1 MRSSGTCSRPTK
13 QQIVMAVYVLGHSS
27 TETKIIPSTQYAFL
41 LSSSDHR
48 IMTTC
53 SPSRRSARRSAAVRI
68 AKALQHHARQAA
80 SGSEGTS
87 HKSADRSPYW
97 RSRRAASRAPR
108 TGEPRGRVLSA
119 GVPNRGF
126 SPLLGHPWRRRRE
139 PFPHLPDGEIFVK
152 WSRRGDKKQK
162 RTLTFFFQVC
172 GVARLYFSGDGSSD
186 DSIQLQRVR
195 IVDLRHVSLF
205 SLVNISQVKI
215 RGQTCEYS
223 EKYLQVIYSKM
234 HLSSS

>member
-13 QQIVMAVYVLGHSS
+13 QQIFMAVYVFGHSS

-41 LSSSDHR
+41 LSSSDHC

-162 RTLTFFFQVC
+162 RTLTFFFSKCAVSQGFISRVM
-172 GVARLYFSGDGSSD
+172 VAAMILVSCSACVLLIYVTYLSFHSSIFRK
-186 DSIQLQRVR
+186 SKFAVR
-195 IVDLRHVSLF
+195 P
-205 SLVNISQVKI
+205 VNILRNI
-215 RGQTCEYS
+215 
-223 EKYLQVIYSKM
+223 SK
-234 HLSSS
+234 